1 MAIEGKITSLYTDK
15 TMSEALLPRTNTKA
29 ITDDKGVNLNAILN
43 QVAYVDTENS
53 EAAVAPLNADTL
65 AGQPADN
72 YASKSYVSNEIAKAQ
87 LGGGSGEGDIDLS
100 GFATKDDLLKIDYPV
115 DSVNGKTGAVTLSAS
130 DIGARASTWT
140 PTVEEVGAL
149 PESALVNVDVTEAV
163 DFDTLINEGTYRI
176 STSVITNCANAPY
189 ENAILLSVVNVGGN
203 VIQIATRYGLGNPGK
218 MKFRSLQNGSGWNPW
233 ADVYNTEHKP
243 TPAEIGAT
251 KIVRLWKGVSGT
263 FEAQTL
269 SIGAFNEY
277 SYIGIV
283 PTFYASG
290 DRRMPML
297 FLNSGGTKGG
307 YICGLSSDGRVNRLI
322 SNVDA
327 SAGTITFG
335 QGYKDGVVDNKA
347 AYPYLILGFL

>member
-1 MAIEGKITSLYTDK
+1 MPIEGTINSLYLDYEQTK
-15 TMSEALLPRTNTKA
+15 PLFPRTKTKA
-29 ITDDKGVNLNAILN
+29 ISDDNGVGLDATLSKIQNDLSNKA
-43 QVAYVDTENS
+43 TEAFVTNKIA
-53 EAAVAPLNADTL
+53 EA
-65 AGQPADN
+65 QF
-72 YASKSYVSNEIAKAQ
+72 S
-87 LGGGSGEGDIDLS
+87 GSGSGDIDLS
-100 GFATKDDLLKIDYPV
+100 GFATKDDVKNIDFPV

-140 PTVEEVGAL
+140 PTAEEVGAL
-149 PESALVNVDVTEAV
+149 PESALVNVDVTESV
-163 DFDTLINEGTYRI
+163 DFDTLTNEGTYRI

-203 VIQIATRYGLGNPGK
+203 VIQIATRYGLGGPGK

-283 PTFYASG
+283 PTFHASG

-322 SNVDA
+322 SDIDA